1 MARKNK
7 QTKSKSDRD
16 LSNQDPIFLACYEL
30 LRARIDKKKIS
41 ADDVV
46 IFAVQGMQV
55 VERYPQLSGPE
66 KKQLVID
73 LSKQIVSDLKMID
86 ESKRDTINFA
96 IDMVLPTVIDQII
109 AATRGE
115 LDINKIVSKC
125 SAGIRKLVSSCKG
138 CCKKEQ

>member
-1 MARKNK
+1 MPKS
-7 QTKSKSDRD
+7 TKRTKGASRD

-30 LRARIDKKKIS
+30 LKARIDKKKIS

-55 VERYPQLSGPE
+55 VERYPQLSGAE
-66 KKQLVID
+66 KKQLVLD
-73 LSKQIVSDLKMID
+73 LSKQVVSDLKMID
-86 ESKRDTINFA
+86 ESKRDAINLA
-96 IDMVLPTVIDQII
+96 IDMLLPTMIDQII

-115 LDINKIVSKC
+115 LDINKIVGRC
-125 SAGIRKLVSSCKG
+125 GAGIRKLISSCKG